1 MNGFDTVDSAV
12 PGRPFINNDDK
23 SISSKTIID
32 NDSMWSNSVTTT
44 TIDNDKAMKWQQ
56 QALGEHASIASFNAF
71 SLQLM
76 VNAAPPSLLRAA
88 SKAADDEVRHAQM
101 VIVIM

>member
-1 MNGFDTVDSAV
+1 MS
-12 PGRPFINNDDK
+12 NNNDK
-23 SISSKTIID
+23 SISSKTIVD
-32 NDSMWSNSVTTT
+32 KDSMWSNSISTTTT
-44 TIDNDKAMKWQQ
+44 TINNDKAMKWQQ

-76 VNAAPPSLLRAA
+76 VNGAPPSLLRAA

>member
-1 MNGFDTVDSAV
+1 MS
-12 PGRPFINNDDK
+12 NNNDK
-23 SISSKTIID
+23 SISSNTIVD
-32 NDSMWSNSVTTT
+32 KHSLWSNSISTTT
-44 TIDNDKAMKWQQ
+44 TTAINNEKAMKWQQ